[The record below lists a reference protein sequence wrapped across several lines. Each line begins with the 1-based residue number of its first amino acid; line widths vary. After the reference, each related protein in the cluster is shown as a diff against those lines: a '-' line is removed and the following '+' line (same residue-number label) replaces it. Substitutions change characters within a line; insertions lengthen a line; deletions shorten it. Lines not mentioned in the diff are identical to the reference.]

1 MTLALHSNNEEKS
14 ATLNALFVFI
24 TRSRVLPPLN
34 VTNDTETLFTFF
46 VTVYLDIW
54 LYLVNFYTGIDSDI
68 LYNYQELSR

>member
-14 ATLNALFVFI
+14 ATLNVLFVFI
-24 TRSRVLPPLN
+24 ARSRVSPPLN

-68 LYNYQELSR
+68 LYNYQEL